1 MDPGVE
7 KAAVRM
13 CEAMAARDTGALEAL
28 FSEDMMLIH
37 MTGMVQDRDGFLAD
51 LADGTLNYHG
61 VEVVS
66 VDGTSDGRT
75 ADVILRTITDATVYG
90 GNRHK
95 WRLESRIRMT
105 NDGSGWIIRES
116 RVSTF

>member
-1 MDPGVE
+1 MFR
-7 KAAVRM
+7 KR
-13 CEAMAARDTGALEAL
+13 CNTNR
-28 FSEDMMLIH
+28 LI
-37 MTGMVQDRDGFLAD
+37 FW
-51 LADGTLNYHG
+51 YK
-61 VEVVS
+61 VVS

-75 ADVILRTITDATVYG
+75 ADVILRTITDATMYG